1 MLSSSCQTL
10 TSIVLPLYCCLPASP
25 SSRSGRLL
33 RMSTQRPLHLLLK
46 CHELP
51 IEMEP
56 SSSEKHEEGDGD
68 DDYEEKPERVVQVP
82 RQKYIPITKAQL
94 LDAILMTAFDNQDD
108 ALQFLNVSRCLD
120 AIIHAEHKVVLEDMR
135 ADYSI
140 ISAFAGK
147 EESVD
152 GGRHGELV
160 ADKMKSDTTTDG
172 EEGKIEVEEQFP
184 LLSATMLKNLVGSS
198 VNNGRKCSGDPSR
211 VAVATRFQR
220 AFMQLLC
227 NAQFEELSASDLML
241 TSALNTDYLL
251 TLPIYVDWKRA
262 SKANAIIYRRG
273 YATERQKGLLLVE
286 KLDYIQSK
294 LLQGILIT
302 ISKPL
307 GKLGAWVIE
316 KLKGSYS
323 TEEIKDWTKKFKHW
337 VLEASELQNSDFLEI
352 LDGTFEVGSQLN
364 QELPIWLA
372 AQKAVQRYEGIL
384 SSTGPRG
391 RLLRKLLTWT
401 GLVPPMPE
409 TPFEFKGDNDESEPY
424 LRPISISRIS
434 LSDIWR
440 PVTEKYRANN
450 VWEVLKTGVSILL
463 SQSTL
468 QEAAFQELVLLY
480 TEDVNESDVQG
491 ESEFKSLQVKIY
503 ERIPIPDLLV
513 IFPHKRLSFR
523 IIDTVR
529 LDIATVLGLLAYIIN
544 YKFEDIVS
552 SPSAI
557 FLDAIAISALFI
569 FLIRVVL
576 GYKQTRDRY
585 QLLVNRTL
593 YEKTLASGFGSV
605 HFLLDASEQQQYKEA
620 ILAYAILLKANQDQ
634 VNARQCIGDKC
645 EKFMYDTFKV
655 QVDMPVDK
663 AMDTLMRLG
672 LVSERHINGIASL
685 QAIPCVKA
693 YGALKVRWNSML
705 S

>member
-1 MLSSSCQTL
+1 MSSCQTL
-10 TSIVLPLYCCLPASP
+10 TTIVLPSHRSPASP
-25 SSRSGRLL
+25 SSRSRRLP
-33 RMSTQRPLHLLLK
+33 RMSTHPMFPDHRPLHLLLK

-51 IEMEP
+51 VEMEP
-56 SSSEKHEEGDGD
+56 SSSEKHEADYD
-68 DDYEEKPERVVQVP
+68 DDDDDDDVAKPERVVRVP
-82 RQKYIPITKAQL
+82 RQKYIPVTKAQL
-94 LDAILMTAFDNQDD
+94 LDAILTTSFDDPD
-108 ALQFLNVSRCLD
+108 EALQFLNVSRCLD

-140 ISAFAGK
+140 ISGFAGK
-147 EESVD
+147 EETVD
-152 GGRHGELV
+152 DGRQSQLV
-160 ADKMKSDTTTDG
+160 ADEMKSGATMSG

-184 LLSATMLKNLVGSS
+184 LMSSTILKKLVGSS
-198 VNNGRKCSGDPSR
+198 VNSGRKCGGDPS
-211 VAVATRFQR
+211 
-220 AFMQLLC
+220 
-227 NAQFEELSASDLML
+227 
-241 TSALNTDYLL
+241 
-251 TLPIYVDWKRA
+251 
-262 SKANAIIYRRG
+262 RRG
-273 YATERQKGLLLVE
+273 YATERQRGLLLVE

-294 LLQGILIT
+294 LLQGILVT

-307 GKLGAWVIE
+307 GKLGTWMIE

-323 TEEIKDWTKKFKHW
+323 TEEVKDWTKKFKHW
-337 VLEASELQNSDFLEI
+337 VLEASDLQNSDFLEI

-372 AQKAVQRYEGIL
+372 AQKAVTRYKGIL

-391 RLLRKLLTWT
+391 RLLRKLLIWT

-434 LSDIWR
+434 LSDVWR
-440 PVTEKYRANN
+440 PVTEKSWTNN

-463 SQSTL
+463 SQSIL

-480 TEDVNESDVQG
+480 NEEVNESDVQG
-491 ESEFKSLQVKIY
+491 ESESLQVKIY
-503 ERIPIPDLLV
+503 EKIPIPDLPV

-529 LDIATVLGLLAYIIN
+529 LDIATVVGLLAYIIN
-544 YKFEDIVS
+544 YKFEDILS

-557 FLDAIAISALFI
+557 FLDAIAISALVI

-576 GYKQTRDRY
+576 GYNQTRERY

-620 ILAYAILLKANQDQ
+620 LLAYAILLKANQNQID
-634 VNARQCIGDKC
+634 ARQCIGDKC

-655 QVDMPVDK
+655 KVDMPVDK

-672 LVSERHINGIASL
+672 LVSERHINGSASL

>member
-1 MLSSSCQTL
+1 MLSCQSL
-10 TSIVLPLYCCLPASP
+10 TGIVVPSHCSPASP
-25 SSRSGRLL
+25 SSRSGRLP
-33 RMSTQRPLHLLLK
+33 RMSTHPTLPDRPLHLLLK

-51 IEMEP
+51 IEMESS
-56 SSSEKHEEGDGD
+56 SSSEKHDEVD
-68 DDYEEKPERVVQVP
+68 DDEKPERVVHAP
-82 RQKYIPITKAQL
+82 RQKFIPVTKAQL
-94 LDAILMTAFDNQDD
+94 LDAILMTAFDNQDE

-140 ISAFAGK
+140 ISGFTEK
-147 EESVD
+147 EETVD
-152 GGRHGELV
+152 GRHGEHV
-160 ADKMKSDTTTDG
+160 ADKMKSDATSNG
-172 EEGKIEVEEQFP
+172 AEGKIEVEEQFP
-184 LLSATMLKNLVGSS
+184 LVSATMLKKLVGSS
-198 VNNGRKCSGDPSR
+198 GNNRRKCSGDPSR

-220 AFMQLLC
+220 AFMQLLS

-294 LLQGILIT
+294 LLQGILVT

-316 KLKGSYS
+316 KLKDSYS
-323 TEEIKDWTKKFKHW
+323 TEEISDWTKKFKQW
-337 VLEASELQNSDFLEI
+337 VLEASDLQNSDFPEM

-372 AQKAVQRYEGIL
+372 AQKAVTRYEGIL

-391 RLLRKLLTWT
+391 RLLRNLLTWT

-409 TPFEFKGDNDESEPY
+409 TPYEFKGDNNESEPY
-424 LRPISISRIS
+424 LRPVSISRIS

-440 PVTEKYRANN
+440 PVTEKSWANN
-450 VWEVLKTGVSILL
+450 AWEVLKTGVSILL

-480 TEDVNESDVQG
+480 TEEANDSDVQG

-503 ERIPIPDLLV
+503 ERIPIPDLPV
-513 IFPHKRLSFR
+513 VFPHKRLSFR

-557 FLDAIAISALFI
+557 FLDAIAISALVI

-585 QLLVNRTL
+585 QLLVNKTL

-620 ILAYAILLKANQDQ
+620 ILAYAILLEANQDQ
-634 VNARQCIGDKC
+634 VNARPCIGDRC
-645 EKFMYDTFKV
+645 EKFMYNTFKV
-655 QVDMPVDK
+655 KVDMPVDK
-663 AMDTLMRLG
+663 ATDTLMRFG
-672 LVSERHINGIASL
+672 LVRERHINGRASL
-685 QAIPCVKA
+685 QAIPCVEA
-693 YGALKVRWNSML
+693 YGALKVRWDSML

>member
-1 MLSSSCQTL
+1 MSSCQTL
-10 TSIVLPLYCCLPASP
+10 TTIVLPSHRSPASP
-25 SSRSGRLL
+25 SSRSRRLP
-33 RMSTQRPLHLLLK
+33 RMSTHPMFPDHRPLHLLLK

-51 IEMEP
+51 VEMEP
-56 SSSEKHEEGDGD
+56 SSSEKHEADYD
-68 DDYEEKPERVVQVP
+68 DDDDDDDVAKPERVVRVP
-82 RQKYIPITKAQL
+82 RQKYIPVTKAQL
-94 LDAILMTAFDNQDD
+94 LDAILTTSFDDPD
-108 ALQFLNVSRCLD
+108 EALQFLNVSRCLD

-140 ISAFAGK
+140 ISGFAGK
-147 EESVD
+147 EETVD
-152 GGRHGELV
+152 DGRQSQLV
-160 ADKMKSDTTTDG
+160 ADEMKSGATMSG

-184 LLSATMLKNLVGSS
+184 LMSSTILKKLVGSS
-198 VNNGRKCSGDPSR
+198 VNSGRKCGGDPSR

-220 AFMQLLC
+220 AFMRLLC

-273 YATERQKGLLLVE
+273 YATERQRGLLLVE

-294 LLQGILIT
+294 LLQGILVT

-307 GKLGAWVIE
+307 GKLGTWMIE

-323 TEEIKDWTKKFKHW
+323 TEEVKDWTKKFKHW
-337 VLEASELQNSDFLEI
+337 VLEASDLQNSDFLEI

-372 AQKAVQRYEGIL
+372 AQKAVTRYKGIL

-391 RLLRKLLTWT
+391 RLLRKLLIWT

-434 LSDIWR
+434 LSDVWR
-440 PVTEKYRANN
+440 PVTEKSWTNN

-463 SQSTL
+463 SQSIL

-480 TEDVNESDVQG
+480 NEEVNESDVQG
-491 ESEFKSLQVKIY
+491 ESESLQVKIY
-503 ERIPIPDLLV
+503 EKIPIPDL
-513 IFPHKRLSFR
+513 P
-523 IIDTVR
+523 VR
-529 LDIATVLGLLAYIIN
+529 LDIATVVGLLAYIIN
-544 YKFEDIVS
+544 YKFEDILS

-557 FLDAIAISALFI
+557 FLDAIAISALVI

-576 GYKQTRDRY
+576 GYNQTRERY

-620 ILAYAILLKANQDQ
+620 LLAYAILLKANQNQID
-634 VNARQCIGDKC
+634 ARQCIGDKC

-655 QVDMPVDK
+655 KVDMPVDK

-672 LVSERHINGIASL
+672 LVSERHINGSASL

>member
-1 MLSSSCQTL
+1 MCLVPHSF
-10 TSIVLPLYCCLPASP
+10 TSI
-25 SSRSGRLL
+25 GR
-33 RMSTQRPLHLLLK
+33 RP
-46 CHELP
+46 
-51 IEMEP
+51 
-56 SSSEKHEEGDGD
+56 
-68 DDYEEKPERVVQVP
+68 
-82 RQKYIPITKAQL
+82 
-94 LDAILMTAFDNQDD
+94 
-108 ALQFLNVSRCLD
+108 RCLD

>member
-1 MLSSSCQTL
+1 MLSCQTL
-10 TSIVLPLYCCLPASP
+10 SSIVLPSYRLPASP
-25 SSRSGRLL
+25 SSRSGNLP
-33 RMSTQRPLHLLLK
+33 RMSTHPMFPDRPLHLLLK

-51 IEMEP
+51 VEMEP
-56 SSSEKHEEGDGD
+56 SSSEKHD
-68 DDYEEKPERVVQVP
+68 DDDDDDEERPERVVQVP
-82 RQKYIPITKAQL
+82 RQKYIPVTKAQL
-94 LDAILMTAFDNQDD
+94 LDAILMTAFDNQDE
-108 ALQFLNVSRCLD
+108 ALQFLDVSRSLD

-140 ISAFAGK
+140 ISAFARK
-147 EESVD
+147 EETVD
-152 GGRHGELV
+152 DGRQSDLV
-160 ADKMKSDTTTDG
+160 ADKMKSDTTMSG
-172 EEGKIEVEEQFP
+172 EKGKIEVEGQFP
-184 LLSATMLKNLVGSS
+184 LMSSTILKKLVGSS
-198 VNNGRKCSGDPSR
+198 VNNGRKCSGDPFR

-294 LLQGILIT
+294 LLQGILVT

-337 VLEASELQNSDFLEI
+337 VLQASDLQNSDFLEI
-352 LDGTFEVGSQLN
+352 LDGTSEVRSQLN

-372 AQKAVQRYEGIL
+372 AQKAVTRYEGIL

-409 TPFEFKGDNDESEPY
+409 TPFEFKGDNNESEPY

-434 LSDIWR
+434 LSDVWR
-440 PVTEKYRANN
+440 PVTEKSWANN

-480 TEDVNESDVQG
+480 TEEVNESDVQG
-491 ESEFKSLQVKIY
+491 ESENKSLQVKIY
-503 ERIPIPDLLV
+503 ERIPIPDLPV

-523 IIDTVR
+523 IIDTVICAYIKE
-529 LDIATVLGLLAYIIN
+529 LQIALGLQFWLVVDYILWVVT
-544 YKFEDIVS
+544 YIVDVS
-552 SPSAI
+552 WRVWISVVHQSP
-557 FLDAIAISALFI
+557 F
-569 FLIRVVL
+569 
-576 GYKQTRDRY
+576 
-585 QLLVNRTL
+585 
-593 YEKTLASGFGSV
+593 
-605 HFLLDASEQQQYKEA
+605 
-620 ILAYAILLKANQDQ
+620 
-634 VNARQCIGDKC
+634 
-645 EKFMYDTFKV
+645 
-655 QVDMPVDK
+655 
-663 AMDTLMRLG
+663 
-672 LVSERHINGIASL
+672 
-685 QAIPCVKA
+685 QAKNWLEP
-693 YGALKVRWNSML
+693 S
-705 S
+705 